1 MAYTAGLHD
10 LWRTCVA
17 FEKWKGLSKPAA
29 ASVSCTTANRGSL
42 YVALEGHCTSNC
54 DNIPSIGPKCMYI
67 G

>member
-17 FEKWKGLSKPAA
+17 FEKWEGLSKPAA
-29 ASVSCTTANRGSL
+29 TSVYSQFGFS
-42 YVALEGHCTSNC
+42 LEGHLPLYNC
-54 DNIPSIGPKCMYI
+54 DNIPSIGPKYMYI